1 MNKERKNQEWFQK
14 LQAETAYQPQP
25 RNISQAVFSEHLW
38 GIKDKEEF
46 IYNPDKDSMADFLD
60 SNGYPVAGHIY
71 YCDTRIDY
79 YLDGSRKIVTLD
91 DPDCRTGSW
100 TYAFSHDWHPGYTRF
115 ILEGY
120 DRCYRMP
127 KYSRWIDKDNIVNYK
142 TICQLFPNNSYL
154 NTLIRKYPYLKS
166 CGRFWVA
173 EDYSSFELAM
183 EIDGNYRCFNVQGF
197 MHRLEVPRFKAPY
210 FPADINL
217 RKRLAQYCA
226 QISADMF
233 NPCNKLLVLEHPTK
247 GNKIIQCGYYLS
259 YQTIVK
265 ILTDY
270 NQPLSTLNK
279 CMVEN
284 QKSESLYLTADCNV
298 YSTDSELRGYVRSQD
313 RRNIEDATPVYIIP
327 FNILQSWAKDL
338 TPEELKI
345 INRERYY
352 KYILP
357 EQKLLNNELMMY
369 SEECR
374 TFRSKEDILMERRF
388 RLSQIR
394 KEFAPPT
401 AEEMAKA
408 EALYQ
413 AYTHAREG
421 KEPDNP
427 IASSKEQEEPEY
439 SFGEI
444 VYFGSLI
451 LGIILVLGV
460 FIYVCNEIMKII

>member
-1 MNKERKNQEWFQK
+1 
-14 LQAETAYQPQP
+14 
-25 RNISQAVFSEHLW
+25 
-38 GIKDKEEF
+38 
-46 IYNPDKDSMADFLD
+46 
-60 SNGYPVAGHIY
+60 
-71 YCDTRIDY
+71 
-79 YLDGSRKIVTLD
+79 
-91 DPDCRTGSW
+91 
-100 TYAFSHDWHPGYTRF
+100 
-115 ILEGY
+115 
-120 DRCYRMP
+120 
-127 KYSRWIDKDNIVNYK
+127 
-142 TICQLFPNNSYL
+142 
-154 NTLIRKYPYLKS
+154 
-166 CGRFWVA
+166 
-173 EDYSSFELAM
+173 
-183 EIDGNYRCFNVQGF
+183 
-197 MHRLEVPRFKAPY
+197 
-210 FPADINL
+210 
-217 RKRLAQYCA
+217 
-226 QISADMF
+226 
-233 NPCNKLLVLEHPTK
+233 
-247 GNKIIQCGYYLS
+247 
-259 YQTIVK
+259 
-265 ILTDY
+265 
-270 NQPLSTLNK
+270 
-279 CMVEN
+279 MVEN

-369 SEECR
+369 SEERR
-374 TFRSKEDILMERRF
+374 TFRCKEDILMERRF

-401 AEEMAKA
+401 AEDMAKA

-413 AYTHAREG
+413 EYTHAREE
-421 KEPDNP
+421 EPDNP

-460 FIYVCNEIMKII
+460 LIYVCNEIMKII